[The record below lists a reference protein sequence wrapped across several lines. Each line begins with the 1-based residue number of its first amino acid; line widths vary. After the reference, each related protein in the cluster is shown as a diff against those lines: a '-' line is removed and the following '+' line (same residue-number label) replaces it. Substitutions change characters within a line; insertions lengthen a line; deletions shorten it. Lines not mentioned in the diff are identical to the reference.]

1 MQKMTIYHKLYSLNQ
16 FRNEHYHVLNKIKI
30 HWSNMIHFACIDHQI
45 KAVDKCKIRFTFI
58 FKDKKRRD
66 IDNYCAT
73 VKMVMDGLIAA
84 KRLKDDSIEFVKSIE
99 MTSRVDKK
107 EGIEIEIEEIL

>member
-30 HWSNMIHFACIDHQI
+30 EWSNIIHLSCIANGI
-45 KAVDKCKIRFTFI
+45 NPIDKCKIRFTFI

-73 VKMVMDGLIAA
+73 VKMVMDGLVDAG
-84 KRLKDDSIEFVKSIE
+84 RLKDDSIEFVKSIE
-99 MTSRVDKK
+99 MTSRVDRK
-107 EGIEIEIEEIL
+107 EGIEIEIEEI